1 MALARPIVF
10 AWLLVVI
17 LPGCTPSSPPPPDT
31 GAKHCV
37 REFYEALIQKDWPK
51 AYAALDR
58 QDQKRCS
65 PQQFSQL
72 AQSYRAGLSF
82 EPQAVVIQVCEE
94 RGAEATAHVVL
105 TGRANEKEIRYR
117 DGVTLRRSDDE
128 WFVVLPSGFGRAKK

>member
-1 MALARPIVF
+1 MARARPVMC
-10 AWLLVVI
+10 AWLLEVI
-17 LPGCTPSSPPPPDT
+17 LAGCTPSPEPPSDT
-31 GAKHCV
+31 GSKDCV
-37 REFYEALIQKDWPK
+37 RGFYEALIQKDWPR

-94 RGAEATAHVVL
+94 RGATATAHVVL

-117 DGVTLRRSDDE
+117 DGVTMRRGDDG
-128 WFVVLPSGFGRAKK
+128 WSVVLPSGFGRAKK